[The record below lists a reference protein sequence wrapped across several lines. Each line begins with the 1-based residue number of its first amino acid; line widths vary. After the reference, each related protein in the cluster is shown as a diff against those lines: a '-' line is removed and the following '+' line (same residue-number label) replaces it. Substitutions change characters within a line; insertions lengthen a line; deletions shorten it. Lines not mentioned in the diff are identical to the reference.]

1 MKRQLSREQTK
12 ERLLDEGLSHFIRR
26 GYHGTGIKDIVDS
39 AGLPKGS
46 FYTYFDSKEA
56 FGGAVL
62 DTFADRGKLK
72 FEKAF
77 SQASDPI
84 DGFKRFFTIMR
95 NALVD
100 DDFQGGCL
108 LGNLA
113 NELGSLAESVTPHL
127 AKGLSGMSQLFAGEL
142 AQAQAQ
148 RLIRQDLSPE
158 TLGDLL
164 LDGWEGTLI
173 RAKANRSTQ
182 PLDKFIS
189 LFFDQLLHP

>member
-113 NELGSLAESVTPHL
+113 NELGS
-127 AKGLSGMSQLFAGEL
+127 QLFAGEL

>member
-1 MKRQLSREQTK
+1 MKRQLSREQTR

-26 GYHGTGIKDIVDS
+26 GYHGTGIKEIVDS

-46 FYTYFDSKEA
+46 FYTYFNSKET

-62 DTFADRGKLK
+62 DAFADRGKEK
-72 FEKAF
+72 FAKAF
-77 SQASDPI
+77 AQASDPV
-84 DGFKRFFTIMR
+84 DGFKRFFTLMR
-95 NALVD
+95 DALVD

-113 NELGSLAESVTPHL
+113 NELGSVAASVTPHL
-127 AKGLSGMSQLFAGEL
+127 AQGLNGMSQLFAGEL
-142 AQAQAQ
+142 SKAQTQG
-148 RLIRQDLSPE
+148 LIRQDLPPE

-173 RAKANRSTQ
+173 RAKANRSAL
-182 PLDKFIS
+182 PMDKFIS